1 MNHLRYLG
9 IKFIVISIAVLSIYG
24 MFDHIPIPNLII
36 MSVIATAVSYIIG
49 DLLILR
55 RFGNLTA
62 TIADFVL
69 MAATLWALSMMFVGL
84 GQPILLPTLFSSY
97 FILFCE
103 PFIHAYIL
111 ENEHEREVHD
121 EREEHHAAPAIQQA
135 RLQTEFAEENNADD
149 LQKKDD

>member
-1 MNHLRYLG
+1 MNHLKYLG
-9 IKFIVISIAVLSIYG
+9 IKFIVIGIAILSIYG
-24 MFDHIPIPNLII
+24 MFDHVPIPNLII
-36 MSVIATAVSYIIG
+36 MSAIATGVSYIIG
-49 DLLILR
+49 DALILR
-55 RFGNLTA
+55 RYGNLAA

-69 MAATLWALSMMFVGL
+69 MAGTLWALSLMFVGP

-111 ENEHEREVHD
+111 ENEHERKAHD
-121 EREEHHAAPAIQQA
+121 ENEEHHAAPALHQA